1 MKDNKTPFSLKVR
14 IIHRYL
20 GYFLAGIMAMYALS
34 GSLMIFRRT
43 NFLKK
48 EVIEQQ
54 QLAANLSVGELSSKL
69 KIGVKVDKKEGD
81 IIYFKEGNYNEES
94 GLAEV
99 KKMKLPIL
107 LQKMEKLHK
116 ATTESPL
123 YYLNLFFGAS
133 LLFFVLSS
141 FWMFTPKMP
150 AFKKGMY
157 FALAGAVLTI
167 VMLFV

>member
-1 MKDNKTPFSLKVR
+1 
-14 IIHRYL
+14 
-20 GYFLAGIMAMYALS
+20 
-34 GSLMIFRRT
+34 
-43 NFLKK
+43 
-48 EVIEQQ
+48 VIEQQ

-99 KKMKLPIL
+99 KKMKLPII

-150 AFKKGMY
+150 VFKRGMY

-167 VMLFV
+167 LMLFV

>member
-14 IIHRYL
+14 IVHRYL

-69 KIGVKVDKKEGD
+69 KIDVKVDKKKG
-81 IIYFKEGNYNEES
+81 ILSILKKETIM
-94 GLAEV
+94 
-99 KKMKLPIL
+99 KKVDW
-107 LQKMEKLHK
+107 QK
-116 ATTESPL
+116 
-123 YYLNLFFGAS
+123 
-133 LLFFVLSS
+133 
-141 FWMFTPKMP
+141 
-150 AFKKGMY
+150 
-157 FALAGAVLTI
+157 
-167 VMLFV
+167 

>member
-1 MKDNKTPFSLKVR
+1 MKKNKTPFSFQVR
-14 IIHRYL
+14 VIHRYL
-20 GYFLAGIMAMYALS
+20 GYFLAGIMAMYAIS

-48 EVIEQQ
+48 EVVETR
-54 QLAANLSVGELSSKL
+54 QLATNLSVGELSSKL
-69 KIGVKVDKKEGD
+69 KVGVKVNKKEGD
-81 IIYFKEGNYNEES
+81 VIYFKEGTYNEQTGTTS
-94 GLAEV
+94 I
-99 KKMKLPIL
+99 KKMKLPFL
-107 LQKMEKLHK
+107 LEKMEKLHK

-141 FWMFTPKMP
+141 FWMYTPKMP
-150 AFKKGMY
+150 IFKKGMY

-167 VMLFV
+167 IMLFV

>member
-1 MKDNKTPFSLKVR
+1 
-14 IIHRYL
+14 
-20 GYFLAGIMAMYALS
+20 
-34 GSLMIFRRT
+34 
-43 NFLKK
+43 
-48 EVIEQQ
+48 
-54 QLAANLSVGELSSKL
+54 VGELSSKL

-99 KKMKLPIL
+99 KKMKLPII

>member
-1 MKDNKTPFSLKVR
+1 MNKETESHKQSM
-14 IIHRYL
+14 IWWKW
-20 GYFLAGIMAMYALS
+20 ALS
-34 GSLMIFRRT
+34 RLMVLCGFFFI
-43 NFLKK
+43 L
-48 EVIEQQ
+48 
-54 QLAANLSVGELSSKL
+54 NLVYTETLYPHDIQKYSRVRNRIDSAF
-69 KIGVKVDKKEGD
+69 KEGD

-150 AFKKGMY
+150 VFKKGMY